1 MTSASMSPPE
11 VADGIACFRVI
22 GTCRLSLAVNFVT
35 SALEQTI
42 HGHHRGCL
50 VDASQL
56 DGFGSPSVAT
66 RHQVVRTW
74 AERSRGLVALALVL
88 RSAVIDP
95 ERIGVIAG
103 RNHGM
108 HCDVFDDVAEARAW
122 LRGAVSAMGARAN

>member
-22 GTCRLSLAVNFVT
+22 GTCRLPLAVGFVT
-35 SALEQTI
+35 SALEQAI
-42 HGHHRGCL
+42 RGRHRGCL
-50 VDASQL
+50 VDASHL

-74 AERSRGLVALALVL
+74 AEQARGLVALALVL

-95 ERIGVIAG
+95 EKIGAIAG

-108 HCDVFDDVAEARAW
+108 QCDVFDDVAEARAW
-122 LRGAVSAMGARAN
+122 LQGVVSALKEGR

>member
-11 VADGIACFRVI
+11 VADGIACFRVV
-22 GTCRLSLAVNFVT
+22 GTCRLPLAVSFVT
-35 SALEQTI
+35 SALEQAI

-50 VDASQL
+50 VDASHL

-74 AERSRGLVALALVL
+74 AERARGLVALALVL

-108 HCDVFDDVAEARAW
+108 QCDVFDNVDEARAW
-122 LRGAVSAMGARAN
+122 LRGVVSAPEEGG

>member
-11 VADGIACFRVI
+11 VADGIACFRVV
-22 GTCRLSLAVNFVT
+22 GTCRLPLAVGFVT
-35 SALEQTI
+35 SALEQAI
-42 HGHHRGCL
+42 HGRHRGCL
-50 VDASQL
+50 IDASQL

-74 AERSRGLVALALVL
+74 AERARGLVALAIVL

-95 ERIGVIAG
+95 EKIGVIAG

-108 HCDVFDDVAEARAW
+108 QCDVFDDVAEARAW
-122 LRGAVSAMGARAN
+122 LREVVSASAKGS